1 MRLQSCIC
9 DKRDLKRPE
18 ALPVKTLKSRFWPIT
33 MTAWRKLLQCNL
45 YYVTR
50 DTLWL
55 RWHKKWHTA
64 PRGPD
69 IDPIARGRC
78 AQRST
83 CWVYKNQIWWFNIKL
98 WCLAPNAW
106 TNSNLRLIIRIE
118 MLLDVRI
125 NFETNFYGKCTIKV
139 LIELYSWLINR
150 KKSVK
155 WPKLENV
162 QAEPYLYSVWV
173 KYLISI

>member
-1 MRLQSCIC
+1 
-9 DKRDLKRPE
+9 
-18 ALPVKTLKSRFWPIT
+18 
-33 MTAWRKLLQCNL
+33 
-45 YYVTR
+45 
-50 DTLWL
+50 
-55 RWHKKWHTA
+55 
-64 PRGPD
+64 
-69 IDPIARGRC
+69 
-78 AQRST
+78 
-83 CWVYKNQIWWFNIKL
+83 
-98 WCLAPNAW
+98 
-106 TNSNLRLIIRIE
+106 

-150 KKSVK
+150 KNSVK